1 MNIFKVPV
9 HEDQKFRYVQ
19 TPRAEKEDPMRAC
32 ALTTADMG
40 LNLITL
46 LIYSLNFLLNLEV
59 KLF

>member
-40 LNLITL
+40 LNLIIL
-46 LIYSLNFLLNLEV
+46 LI
-59 KLF
+59 